1 MQRKFDY
8 CNDFDPYK
16 CWDLGCYDVEE
27 NLIYDENGEI
37 IDEDPPMGNKPGAT
51 KKPATNNKPTA
62 KPYANKPTGSKPTTT
77 KKPVTVPHSVGTEK
91 PVN

>member
-1 MQRKFDY
+1 MKSMQRKFDY

-37 IDEDPPMGNKPGAT
+37 IDEELFCNDDFSNIETCPL
-51 KKPATNNKPTA
+51 KKHIEQQDN
-62 KPYANKPTGSKPTTT
+62 
-77 KKPVTVPHSVGTEK
+77 
-91 PVN
+91 

>member
-1 MQRKFDY
+1 MKSIQRKFDY

-37 IDEDPPMGNKPGAT
+37 IDEELFCNGDFSNIETCPL
-51 KKPATNNKPTA
+51 KKHIEQQDN
-62 KPYANKPTGSKPTTT
+62 
-77 KKPVTVPHSVGTEK
+77 
-91 PVN
+91 